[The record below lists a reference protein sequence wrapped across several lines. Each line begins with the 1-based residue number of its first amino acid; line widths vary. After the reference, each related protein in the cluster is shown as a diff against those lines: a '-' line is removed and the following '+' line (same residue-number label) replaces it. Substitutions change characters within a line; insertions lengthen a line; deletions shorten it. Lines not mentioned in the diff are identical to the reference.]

1 MELAMSKKKKKS
13 LAKFDSSTLQAQAGY
28 FLQKSCY
35 KEAIDV
41 YKKLLKQEQRQE
53 WQENLAVAYLG
64 HAKALATKGRYKEAV
79 VFWENRDNLCGD
91 KACFLEYIEWLALA
105 GRHLKA
111 LRLFVNQSIDDEQN
125 QRFSAFFA
133 PLLLIGD
140 AELAAVLPSES
151 VLYQHYQIIKEAL
164 QAYYQGYD
172 DTVKACLKKIPFR
185 SPYRD
190 FGVMLRT
197 LIMLETNPQ
206 DALKLA
212 KQIPTQSPFKN
223 FAELVETSLL
233 PIEILVEKMNTL
245 TASEQALITHLKGWN
260 KIQTKMIASLQVAVK
275 RERSTRALFDVVIAN
290 QPFFGTERSRRFC
303 LASLPDY
310 IDGVKRYEKVFGNL
324 SVFEKA
330 RITALNCERRG
341 RIIESDQEWKK
352 CVDILKRHPEQDDNT
367 LKIALIFRHLAEAW
381 ITHSNESQ
389 IATEYLID
397 SLRLD
402 PDDKASYLRLL
413 ELRDETEDL
422 EPWIMAGVERFPH
435 DRELLLAAIEV
446 SKKEEDFTSA
456 IRFAEVL
463 MKVDPMSTK
472 AKHVVF
478 SCYVGQIREL
488 IKNAEYEQAEQLFI
502 QIEQRYPNHGIVTIN
517 QGLLALKKGEEQE
530 AKALFIKG
538 IEQSGNDICGQFRL
552 MAEVALMQITWE
564 IVSSLVTLPTR
575 RRSYSPT
582 QQEVVALT
590 KVVEEYAE
598 YPHIF
603 TETFIQPLKS
613 SLKKACTL
621 PFTMVERV
629 NICHFIKKME
639 DYKLLKQY
647 AEVGITQYL
656 DYHPA
661 FSYFRIYA
669 ETKGRAIKLT
679 EENMRV
685 LEEAIGI
692 ADENNDKSTA
702 TMIVSFLR
710 QGLLAQIPP
719 KLPPE
724 IERALSNLREEIL
737 SDSMDDDEPF
747 ESLLPPLWNKK

>member
-13 LAKFDSSTLQAQAGY
+13 LAKFDSSTLQAQASY

-64 HAKALATKGRYKEAV
+64 RAKALATKGRYKEAV

-91 KACFLEYIEWLALA
+91 KACFLEYIAWLALA

-233 PIEILVEKMNTL
+233 PIETLVEKMNTL
-245 TASEQALITHLKGWN
+245 TASEQALITYLKGWN

-290 QPFFGTERSRRFC
+290 QPFFGTEHSRRFC

-330 RITALNCERRG
+330 RVTALNYERRG

-478 SCYVGQIREL
+478 SCYVEQIREL

-517 QGLLALKKGEEQE
+517 RGLLALKKGEEQE

-564 IVSSLVTLPTR
+564 TVSSLVTLPTR

-582 QQEVVALT
+582 QQEIVALT

-629 NICHFIKKME
+629 NVCHFIKKME

-647 AEVGITQYL
+647 AEVGIAQYL

-719 KLPPE
+719 ELPPE